1 MNIYVCVKQVPASN
15 ETLLDPVTHTII
27 REGTQSILNPFDAYA
42 VEEAVRIK
50 ARCGGMVTA
59 FTMGIPSAE
68 GTLRRVIA
76 VGADDAVLLTDKAF
90 AGSDTLATART
101 LAAAVQ
107 KRGLPELILCGRM
120 ATDGDTAQVGP
131 MLAECLDI
139 PHVSDVAEIE
149 DVNETAC
156 VVRKMTDDGYV
167 RLRVKL
173 PALLTV
179 LKEINIP
186 RLPSVSGVLRG
197 EKAEVARMNRE
208 DTGIDAGK
216 TGLTGSATRVIR
228 TERPVVTRETV
239 WIEGTAKEQAEKL
252 KKYLDRII
260 GDPSTLAPGCR
271 PFSTEKEPLALSPGV
286 SNRGMTRDGDSSTAL
301 RSVQDDRKARMAPG
315 GVWVYCEQGPDGIRP
330 VAYELLGQAAR
341 LAGEMRQTVTAVL
354 VGGTE
359 EAAASLTACGADQ
372 VLLAEIPPEEL
383 PDERVHTAALEKL
396 VGKYRPA
403 VLLLGATAFGRS
415 LAPRLAA
422 RLETGLTADCTG
434 LEIDPETGLL
444 RQTRPAF
451 GGNLMATIVCPDR
464 TPQMAT
470 VRPKVFQR
478 IGGLSDRPP
487 IPLRIQPDTMYIF
500 PEKIETSER
509 CFEFLERIPA
519 ADEIDIGTADVLIS
533 IGQGIG
539 GAENI
544 AMAEELTRRLGG
556 AISSSRPP
564 VDSGTMPYARQVGQT
579 GKTVSPKLY
588 LALGISGA
596 IQHMAGVAAK
606 TIAAVNTDPDAPI
619 FSYADY
625 AVRCDCGA
633 FLRAM
638 LEKN

>member
-1 MNIYVCVKQVPASN
+1 MKIYVCVKQVPASN

-27 REGTQSILNPFDAYA
+27 REGTQSILNPFDSYA

-50 ARCGGMVTA
+50 ARCGGLVTA

-76 VGADDAVLLTDKAF
+76 VGADDAVLLTDRAF
-90 AGSDTLATART
+90 AGADTLATART
-101 LAAAVQ
+101 LAAAM
-107 KRGLPELILCGRM
+107 KRKGLPDLILCGRM

-131 MLAECLDI
+131 MLAECLDL

-149 DVNETAC
+149 EVNETDC

-167 RLRVKL
+167 RLQVKL

-208 DTGIDAGK
+208 GTEIDAGK
-216 TGLTGSATRVIR
+216 TGLNGSATRVVR
-228 TERPVVTRETV
+228 TERPVITRETV
-239 WIEGTAKEQAEKL
+239 WIEGTASEQAEKL
-252 KKYLDRII
+252 KGYLESKN
-260 GDPSTLAPGCR
+260 GDSTGLTET
-271 PFSTEKEPLALSPGV
+271 TEKE
-286 SNRGMTRDGDSSTAL
+286 NSSTPL
-301 RSVQDDRKARMAPG
+301 HRIQDDRKTGIAPG
-315 GVWVYCEQGPDGIRP
+315 GIWVYCEQGPDGIRS
-330 VAYELLGQAAR
+330 VAYELLGKASE
-341 LAGEMRQTVTAVL
+341 LAGEMKQMVTAVMI
-354 VGGTE
+354 GGAGE
-359 EAAASLTACGADQ
+359 EATSLTACGADQ
-372 VLLAEIPPEEL
+372 VLLAEIPAEEL

-396 VGKYRPA
+396 VGKYEPSI
-403 VLLLGATAFGRS
+403 LLLGATAFGRS

-451 GGNLMATIVCPDR
+451 GGNLMATIVCPEHK
-464 TPQMAT
+464 PQMAT

-478 IGGLSDRPP
+478 IGEQDTSSGLRPP
-487 IPLRIQPDTMYIF
+487 SRQGEGNKVIR
-500 PEKIETSER
+500 ETFVTAER
-509 CFEFLERIPA
+509 CFEFLERVPA
-519 ADEIDIGTADVLIS
+519 AEETDIGAADVLIS
-533 IGQGIG
+533 VGQGIG

-544 AMAEELTRRLGG
+544 AMAEELARKMGG
-556 AISSSRPP
+556 TVSSSRPL
-564 VDSGTMPYARQVGQT
+564 VDSGVMPYARQVGQT
-579 GKTVSPKLY
+579 GKTVAPKLY

-606 TIAAVNTDPDAPI
+606 TIVAVNTDPDAPI
-619 FSYADY
+619 FGCADF
-625 AVRCDCGA
+625 AVRCDCGE

-638 LEKN
+638 LDKN

>member
-1 MNIYVCVKQVPASN
+1 MKIYVCVKQVPASN

-50 ARCGGMVTA
+50 ARCGGTVTA

-107 KRGLPELILCGRM
+107 KKGLPELILCGRM

-131 MLAECLDI
+131 MLAECLKI

-149 DVNETAC
+149 EVNETAC

-197 EKAEVARMNRE
+197 EKAEVVRMNRE
-208 DTGIDAGK
+208 DAGIEAEK
-216 TGLTGSATRVIR
+216 TGLNGSATRVVR
-228 TERPVVTRETV
+228 TERPVVTRKTV

-252 KKYLDRII
+252 KEYLR
-260 GDPSTLAPGCR
+260 R
-271 PFSTEKEPLALSPGV
+271 
-286 SNRGMTRDGDSSTAL
+286 NNGDSSASAGITEEEFTPAPL
-301 RSVQDDRKARMAPG
+301 RCAQDDEKAGMAPG
-315 GVWVYCEQGPDGIRP
+315 GIWVYCEQGPDGIRP
-330 VAYELLGQAAR
+330 VAYELLGKAAE
-341 LAGEMRQTVTAVL
+341 LAAEMKQTVTAVL

-359 EAAASLTACGADQ
+359 EPAISLTASGADQ
-372 VLLAEIPPEEL
+372 VLLAEIPAEEL
-383 PDERVHTAALEKL
+383 PDERIHTAALENL
-396 VGKYRPA
+396 AGEYRPA

-422 RLETGLTADCTG
+422 RLGTGLTADCTG

-451 GGNLMATIVCPDR
+451 GGNLMATIVCPVK

-470 VRPKVFQR
+470 VRPKVFKR
-478 IGGLSDRPP
+478 VRGGLSDRPP
-487 IPLRIQPDTMYIF
+487 NPLRIQPDAVYIF
-500 PEKIETSER
+500 REKIETAER

-544 AMAEELTRRLGG
+544 AMAEELARRLGG
-556 AISSSRPP
+556 TISSSRPP

-625 AVRCDCGA
+625 AIRCDCGA

-638 LEKN
+638 LGKD

>member
-101 LAAAVQ
+101 LAASVQ

-286 SNRGMTRDGDSSTAL
+286 SNLGMTRDGDSSTAL

>member
-1 MNIYVCVKQVPASN
+1 MKIYVCVKQVPASN

-27 REGTQSILNPFDAYA
+27 REGTQSILNPFDSYA

-50 ARCGGMVTA
+50 ARCGGTVTA

-76 VGADDAVLLTDKAF
+76 VGADDAVLLTDRAF

-101 LAAAVQ
+101 LAAAM
-107 KRGLPELILCGRM
+107 KRKGLPDLILCGRM

-131 MLAECLDI
+131 MLAECLDL

-149 DVNETAC
+149 EMNETAC

-179 LKEINIP
+179 VKEINIP
-186 RLPSVSGVLRG
+186 RLPSISGVLRG
-197 EKAEVARMNRE
+197 EKAEVARMSRE

-216 TGLTGSATRVIR
+216 TGLNGSATRVVR
-228 TERPVVTRETV
+228 TERPVITRETV
-239 WIEGTAKEQAEKL
+239 WIEGTASEQAEKL
-252 KKYLDRII
+252 KGYLESKT
-260 GDPSTLAPGCR
+260 GDSTGLTEM
-271 PFSTEKEPLALSPGV
+271 TEKEKSATPLH
-286 SNRGMTRDGDSSTAL
+286 RI
-301 RSVQDDRKARMAPG
+301 QDDRKTGIAPG
-315 GVWVYCEQGPDGIRP
+315 GIWVYCEQGPDGIRS
-330 VAYELLGQAAR
+330 VAYELLGKASE
-341 LAGEMRQTVTAVL
+341 LAGEMKQMITAVMI
-354 VGGTE
+354 GGAGE
-359 EAAASLTACGADQ
+359 EATSLTACGADQ
-372 VLLAEIPPEEL
+372 VLLAEIPAEEL
-383 PDERVHTAALEKL
+383 PDERAHTAALEKL
-396 VGKYRPA
+396 VGKYEPSI
-403 VLLLGATAFGRS
+403 LLLGATAFGRS

-451 GGNLMATIVCPDR
+451 GGNLMATIVCPEHK
-464 TPQMAT
+464 PQMAT

-478 IGGLSDRPP
+478 IGGQDTSSGLRPP
-487 IPLRIQPDTMYIF
+487 SRQGEGNKVIR
-500 PEKIETSER
+500 ETFVTAER
-509 CFEFLERIPA
+509 CFEFLERVPA
-519 ADEIDIGTADVLIS
+519 AEETDIGAADVLIS
-533 IGQGIG
+533 VGQGIG

-544 AMAEELTRRLGG
+544 AMAEELARKMGG
-556 AISSSRPP
+556 TVSSSRPL
-564 VDSGTMPYARQVGQT
+564 VDSGVMPYARQVGQT
-579 GKTVSPKLY
+579 GKTVAPKLY

-606 TIAAVNTDPDAPI
+606 TIVAVNTDPDAPI
-619 FSYADY
+619 FGCADF
-625 AVRCDCGA
+625 AVRCDCGE

-638 LEKN
+638 LDKN